1 MSADLE
7 ESISFQ
13 SERTRMVKDQI
24 RQRGIANRAVL
35 DAFLK
40 IPRHRFVAQQ
50 YQAEAYSDHPLPLSY
65 GQTISQPYIVAL
77 MTELADLH
85 GGEQVLEIGTGSGY
99 QAAILSCLCRQVDTI
114 ERVPQLARQAQQ
126 ILEELRIM
134 NVRVHTGDGT
144 LGYPPAA
151 PYDVILVTA
160 GTPQGPLPLKHQLKK
175 NGKLILPVGDR
186 WVQELQ
192 VWTLKEGDFSSASII
207 PVVFVPLLGEYGWE
221 EKPQARDQI

>member
-1 MSADLE
+1 MNSDLE
-7 ESISFQ
+7 EDISFQ
-13 SERTRMVKDQI
+13 SERTRMVNDQI

-50 YQAEAYSDHPLPLSY
+50 YQAEAYLDHPLPLGH

-77 MTELADLH
+77 MTDLADLQ
-85 GGEQVLEIGTGSGY
+85 GSEQVLEIGTGSGY
-99 QAAILSCLCRQVDTI
+99 QAAILSCLCRRVDTI
-114 ERVPQLARQAQQ
+114 ERVPQLAQKAQQ
-126 ILEELRIM
+126 VLEELDIM
-134 NVRVHTGDGT
+134 NVHVHTGDGT

-151 PYDVILVTA
+151 PYDAILVTA
-160 GTPQGPLPLKHQLKK
+160 GAPQVPLPLKHQLKE

-192 VWTLKEGDFSSASII
+192 VWTFKADDFSRASII
-207 PVVFVPLLGEYGWE
+207 PVVFVPLLGEYGWKK
-221 EKPQARDQI
+221 KPQSRDQL